1 MSDNEALDILDEW
14 ITDWRGYSETCKAWE
29 DRRTALAL
37 AIEALRE
44 KNDREKKSKE
54 IPFITVSKYV

>member
-1 MSDNEALDILDEW
+1 MSNDDALYILYAW
-14 ITDWRGYSETCKAWE
+14 MADWCRCSEPWE

-54 IPFITVSKYV
+54 IPFITMRRE